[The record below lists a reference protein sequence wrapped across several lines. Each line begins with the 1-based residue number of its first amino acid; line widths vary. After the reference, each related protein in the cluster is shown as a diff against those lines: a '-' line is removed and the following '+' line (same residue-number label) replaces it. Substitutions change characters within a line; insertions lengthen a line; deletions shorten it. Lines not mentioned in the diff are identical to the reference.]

1 MAKILVSGLK
11 PSGTLHLGNYL
22 GMLKQ
27 AVVLQE
33 KSYRRFYFIADYH
46 SLTLKYKASE
56 KAKEIFEMAV
66 DALAAGLDPKKST
79 IFIQSHIKEHANLTW
94 IFNNI
99 TSVGELTRMVE
110 YKEKVAQGQV
120 PNAGLLDYP
129 VLMAADILVYKGEVV
144 PVGEDQLQ
152 HLELS
157 RTIARTF
164 NNRFGKTFPEP
175 KAILTKAPRIM
186 SLADPKQKM
195 SKSISRG
202 CLFLTD
208 SAKVIKEKVAAAQTD
223 SHKEISYDP
232 EKRPGISNLVLIY
245 AELTNSSPIQL
256 VKKFKGVGYRE
267 FKSELARVIDKEF
280 KPFRENR
287 KKLLANK
294 SKVVK
299 ILEAGAKQA
308 RPVAEATMAEVRRKV
323 GLI

>member
-11 PSGTLHLGNYL
+11 PSGQLHLGNYL

-27 AVVLQE
+27 AVALE
-33 KSYRRFYFIADYH
+33 KKDYRRFYFIADYH
-46 SLTLKYKASE
+46 SLTLKYRVPE

-79 IFIQSHIKEHANLTW
+79 IFIQSHIAAHTDLAW

-99 TSVGELTRMVE
+99 TSVGELTRMIE
-110 YKEKVAQGQV
+110 YKEKLAQGQT

-144 PVGEDQLQ
+144 PVGDDQLQ
-152 HLELS
+152 HLELA

-175 KAILTKAPRIM
+175 KAILTKTPRIK
-186 SLADPKQKM
+186 SLADPTEKM
-195 SKSISRG
+195 SKSIPRG

-208 SAKVIKEKVAAAQTD
+208 SAKTIKEKVMAAQTD
-223 SHKEISYDP
+223 SYKEIGYDP
-232 EKRPGISNLVLIY
+232 ERRPGISNLVLIY
-245 AELTNSSPIQL
+245 AALTSSSTAQV
-256 VKKFKGVGYRE
+256 VKKFKNIGYRE
-267 FKSELARVIDKEF
+267 FKSELAEVINDEF
-280 KPFRENR
+280 KPFREKR
-287 KKLLANK
+287 KKLLANR
-294 SKVVK
+294 SGVMR
-299 ILEAGAKQA
+299 ILEAGARKA
-308 RPVAEATMAEVRRKV
+308 RPIAETTLAEARRKI

>member
-1 MAKILVSGLK
+1 MPKVLVSGLK
-11 PSGTLHLGNYL
+11 PSGRLHLGNYL

-27 AVVLQE
+27 AVALEE
-33 KSYRRFYFIADYH
+33 KPYRRFYFIADYH
-46 SLTLKYKASE
+46 SLTLKYKTSE

-110 YKEKVAQGQV
+110 YKERLAQGQT

-129 VLMAADILVYKGEVV
+129 VLMAADILLYRGEAV

-152 HLELS
+152 HLELT

-175 KAILTKAPRIM
+175 KGILTKASRIM
-186 SLADPKQKM
+186 SLADPTQKM

-208 SAKVIKEKVAAAQTD
+208 SAKVIKEKVMAAQTD
-223 SHKEISYDP
+223 SYKEIGYGP

-245 AELTNSSPIQL
+245 AELTNSSTAQV

-267 FKSELARVIDKEF
+267 FKTELVEVIDNEF

-287 KKLLANK
+287 KKLLADK
-294 SKVVK
+294 SRVIK
-299 ILEAGAKQA
+299 ILEAGARKA
-308 RPVAEATMAEVRRKV
+308 RPIAEATLAETRRKI